1 MGFFKTPEEMYDHA
15 AKRFKKDGDMH
26 WAKAKNGE
34 GEYHYGAARKAYKRA
49 EASLEKAKTVKG
61 SSLYFIKKYIIN
73 SRRSYTMKSITKEL
87 LIQSAI
93 AILSIASRILN
104 ETYTNS
110 KK

>member
-49 EASLEKAKTVKG
+49 EASLEKAKTAKEEG
-61 SSLYFIKKYIIN
+61 WQFKKICMKIFKLYTHYHLSFRSIIL
-73 SRRSYTMKSITKEL
+73 YTD
-87 LIQSAI
+87 
-93 AILSIASRILN
+93 
-104 ETYTNS
+104 
-110 KK
+110 